1 MSGLPVIA
9 HSRVRPEGLIANRA
23 QGLQWLAGN
32 YALPIDTVHTML
44 AFYEREMGRIAH
56 TI

>member
-1 MSGLPVIA
+1 MIA